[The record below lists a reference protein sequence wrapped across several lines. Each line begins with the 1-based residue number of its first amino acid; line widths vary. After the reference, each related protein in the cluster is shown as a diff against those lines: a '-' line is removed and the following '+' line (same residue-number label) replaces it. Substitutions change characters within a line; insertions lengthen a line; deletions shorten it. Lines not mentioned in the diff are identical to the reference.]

1 MTDKDKTLTAK
12 ALNTEITAITN
23 VYANK
28 LRSVVLNAHR
38 EIVMPFCQRKKL
50 NFRACDETMS
60 YEFHYAGARHKPD
73 LYFGTRLPP
82 NDIPLYVRKALDI
95 ANPLWGEQKIGGMMP
110 TYAYKAQ
117 VGDKAIVTEEQWLS
131 MKQRVRSGGVKALS
145 EQYIEHLH
153 LYIGKVGKITH
164 VFPGAVTLR
173 YTKDTAFHVQVTDY
187 TIY

>member
-12 ALNTEITAITN
+12 ALNNEITAITN

-38 EIVMPFCQRKKL
+38 EIVMPFCQKKKL
-50 NFRACDETMS
+50 DFRADADNLS
-60 YEFHYAGARHKPD
+60 YGFHYAGARYKLGP
-73 LYFGTRLPP
+73 YFGTRVLPKA
-82 NDIPLYVRKALDI
+82 IPLYVRKALDI

-110 TYAYKAQ
+110 PYAYKAQ

-131 MKQRVRSGGVKALS
+131 MKHRVRRGGVKALS

-164 VFPGAVTLR
+164 VFPGAITLR

>member
-12 ALNTEITAITN
+12 ALNNEIAAITN
-23 VYANK
+23 VYASK
-28 LRSVVLNAHR
+28 LRSVVLDARR
-38 EIVMPFCQRKKL
+38 EIVIPFCQKKKL

-73 LYFGTRLPP
+73 PYFGTRLPP
-82 NDIPLYVRKALDI
+82 SDVPLYVRKALDI
-95 ANPLWGEQKIGGMMP
+95 TNPLWGEQKIGGMMP
-110 TYAYKAQ
+110 PYAYKAQ
-117 VGDKAIVTEEQWLS
+117 VGDKAIVTEAQWLS
-131 MKQRVRSGGVKALS
+131 MKHRVRRGGINALS
-145 EQYIEHLH
+145 EQYIEHLR

>member
-12 ALNTEITAITN
+12 ALNNEITAITN

-38 EIVMPFCQRKKL
+38 EIVMPFCQKKKL
-50 NFRACDETMS
+50 NFRADADNLG

-73 LYFGTRLPP
+73 PYFGAPLPTK
-82 NDIPLYVRKALDI
+82 DIPLYVRKALDI
-95 ANPLWGEQKIGGMMP
+95 TNPLWGEQKIGGLMSP
-110 TYAYKAQ
+110 YAYKAQ
-117 VGDKAIVTEEQWLS
+117 VGDKAIVTEAQWLS
-131 MKQRVRSGGVKALS
+131 MKHRVRRGGIQALS
-145 EQYIEHLH
+145 EQYIEHLR

-164 VFPGAVTLR
+164 VFPGAITLR

>member
-12 ALNTEITAITN
+12 ALNNEIAAITN

-38 EIVMPFCQRKKL
+38 EIVMPFCQKKKL
-50 NFRACDETMS
+50 NFRASPDNLR

-73 LYFGTRLPP
+73 PYFGTRLPP
-82 NDIPLYVRKALDI
+82 NDVHLHVRKALDI
-95 ANPLWGEQKIGGMMP
+95 SSPLWGEQTIGALMP
-110 TYAYKAQ
+110 PYAYKAQ

-131 MKQRVRSGGVKALS
+131 MKHRVRRGGIRALS